1 MEAPPANPATEQQI
15 KWMRQQAAERVAEL
29 KQQITIIQQ
38 QSLKTMQE
46 TIQAIFRAQA
56 GNPGMPMPG
65 MPVPGVPMPGAP
77 GMDPEPQPPVVPPMG
92 PAQQQQIDDAIA
104 AAMQQAMDQTQ
115 QAIDALLGDEAL
127 AG

>member
-46 TIQAIFRAQA
+46 TIHAIFGAQV
-56 GNPGMPMPG
+56 GDPGMPMPG
-65 MPVPGVPMPGAP
+65 VPGAI
-77 GMDPEPQPPVVPPMG
+77 PEPQVPVPPAS
-92 PAQQQQIDDAIA
+92 PTQQQQIDDAIA

>member
-1 MEAPPANPATEQQI
+1 
-15 KWMRQQAAERVAEL
+15 
-29 KQQITIIQQ
+29 
-38 QSLKTMQE
+38 
-46 TIQAIFRAQA
+46 
-56 GNPGMPMPG
+56 

>member
-1 MEAPPANPATEQQI
+1 MEAAPPANPATEQQI

-46 TIQAIFRAQA
+46 TIQAVFRAQS
-56 GNPGMPMPG
+56 G
-65 MPVPGVPMPGAP
+65 MPVPGVPGAI
-77 GMDPEPQPPVVPPMG
+77 PEPQVPVVPPMG

-115 QAIDALLGDEAL
+115 QAIDALLGAEAL
-127 AG
+127 PG

>member
-1 MEAPPANPATEQQI
+1 MEAPPANLATEQQI

-38 QSLKTMQE
+38 QSLKAMQE
-46 TIQAIFRAQA
+46 TIQAVFRAQS
-56 GNPGMPMPG
+56 G
-65 MPVPGVPMPGAP
+65 MPVPGVPGAI
-77 GMDPEPQPPVVPPMG
+77 PEPQVPVPPMS
-92 PAQQQQIDDAIA
+92 PVQQQQIDDAIA